1 MTKNERIESIRTQ
14 LKESAGNPAFIN
26 VTQLSKFLG
35 VSRARAK
42 DLLSPLSCMKN
53 GREKMYLII
62 DVSEVII
69 GQMVYGG

>member
-1 MTKNERIESIRTQ
+1 MKGLNLLEHNLRKAQETLQ
-14 LKESAGNPAFIN
+14 FIN

-42 DLLSPLSCMKN
+42 DLLSPLCCMKN